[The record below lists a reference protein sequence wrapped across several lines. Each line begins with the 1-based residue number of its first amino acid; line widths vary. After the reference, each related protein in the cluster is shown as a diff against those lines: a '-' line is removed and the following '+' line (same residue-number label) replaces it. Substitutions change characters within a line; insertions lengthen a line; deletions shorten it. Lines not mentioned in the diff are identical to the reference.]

1 MFSIDSELIGFAD
14 FFLFMI
20 ATLAFTLAIV
30 VIATPW
36 FLVAVPPLLLVYMY
50 FVQTYRKVSRETK
63 RLESLARSPV
73 FAHYSETL
81 GGTAT
86 IRAYAV
92 ERRFTAANM
101 RLVDTLNEAYYI
113 NKVSDRWLSV
123 RLEMIGAAIITCA
136 ALLAVLHVVL
146 AREAGEEVDSLYVA
160 LAGTSLSG
168 AIGVT
173 GILNFVMRSFG
184 QLEAAMTCTER
195 VLHYIQHVPQEP
207 AATSASPPPPEWP
220 QRGSIELRG
229 LHMRYR
235 ANTPLVLKGLTASI
249 QGGQRVG
256 IVGRTGSGK
265 SSLLLALLRLVEPL
279 SAEAAAKAGGE
290 AGDGGEGGD
299 GGDAKEG
306 GDGGEAGGGGGGEDA
321 ILGEAPISIDGM
333 DTRRLGLSEL
343 RREIAIIPQSPA
355 LFSGSVRSNMDP
367 FDEYTDAQIW
377 AALERCEMRTAVEQ
391 LVEGGGKSEGVDALL
406 ATVAEYGENLSQG
419 QRQLVCMARALLR
432 HARILILD
440 EATSAVDYATDSK
453 IQRMIRTAFA
463 GCTILVIAHRI
474 NTISDS
480 DQILVLGDGKLLESG
495 PPAVLLQDAQS
506 QYSRIVAE
514 TDLDDEE

>member
-1 MFSIDSELIGFAD
+1 MSPGRIVSRFSKDMYSIDSELITFAD
-14 FFLFMI
+14 LFLFGI
-20 ATLAFTLAIV
+20 ATLAFTLALV

-36 FLVAVPPLLLVYMY
+36 FLVAVPPLLFAYMY

-136 ALLAVLHVVL
+136 ALLAILHVVL
-146 AREAGEEVDSLYVA
+146 AREKGEEVDGLYVA

-173 GILNFVMRSFG
+173 GLLNLVMSSFA
-184 QLEAAMTCTER
+184 QVEAAMTCTER

-220 QRGSIELRG
+220 QRGAIELRG

-279 SAEAAAKAGGE
+279 SAEAAAKAGGKGSDE
-290 AGDGGEGGD
+290 GKGCDGC
-299 GGDAKEG
+299 DAKEG
-306 GDGGEAGGGGGGEDA
+306 GNGEERRGGGEA
-321 ILGEAPISIDGM
+321 GEAPISIDGI

-377 AALERCEMRTAVEQ
+377 AALEQCEMRTAVEQ
-391 LVEGGGKSEGVDALL
+391 LVEGSGQSEGVDALL

-453 IQRMIRTAFA
+453 IQKMIRTAFA
-463 GCTILVIAHRI
+463 GCTVLVIAHRI

-480 DQILVLGDGKLLESG
+480 DQVLVLGDGKQVDSKC
-495 PPAVLLQDAQS
+495 VS
-506 QYSRIVAE
+506 K
-514 TDLDDEE
+514 

>member
-1 MFSIDSELIGFAD
+1 MSPGRIVSRFSKDMYSIDSELITFAD
-14 FFLFMI
+14 LFLFGI
-20 ATLAFTLAIV
+20 ATLAFTLALV

-36 FLVAVPPLLLVYMY
+36 FLVAVPPLLFAYMY

-123 RLEMIGAAIITCA
+123 RLEMIGAASITCA
-136 ALLAVLHVVL
+136 ALLAVLQVVL
-146 AREAGEEVDSLYVA
+146 AREKGEEVDGLYVA

-173 GILNFVMRSFG
+173 GLLNLVMSSFA
-184 QLEAAMTCTER
+184 QVEAAMTCTER

-220 QRGSIELRG
+220 QRGAIELRG

-279 SAEAAAKAGGE
+279 SAEAAAKAGGKGSDE
-290 AGDGGEGGD
+290 GEGGD
-299 GGDAKEG
+299 GGDAKDG
-306 GDGGEAGGGGGGEDA
+306 GD
-321 ILGEAPISIDGM
+321 GEAPISIDGI

-377 AALERCEMRTAVEQ
+377 AALEQCEMRTAVEQ

-453 IQRMIRTAFA
+453 IQKMIRTAFA
-463 GCTILVIAHRI
+463 GCTVLVIAHRI

-480 DQILVLGDGKLLESG
+480 DQVLVLGDGKQVDSKC
-495 PPAVLLQDAQS
+495 VS
-506 QYSRIVAE
+506 K
-514 TDLDDEE
+514 

>member
-1 MFSIDSELIGFAD
+1 MSPGRIVSRFSKDMYSIDSELITFAD
-14 FFLFMI
+14 LFLFGI
-20 ATLAFTLAIV
+20 ATLAFTLALV

-36 FLVAVPPLLLVYMY
+36 FLVAVPPLLFAYMY

-113 NKVSDRWLSV
+113 NKVAERWLSV
-123 RLEMIGAAIITCA
+123 RLEMIGAASITCA
-136 ALLAVLHVVL
+136 ALLAVLQVVL
-146 AREAGEEVDSLYVA
+146 AREKGEEVDGLYVA

-173 GILNFVMRSFG
+173 GLLNLVMSSFA
-184 QLEAAMTCTER
+184 QVEAAMTCTER

-220 QRGSIELRG
+220 QRGAIELRG

-290 AGDGGEGGD
+290 GGD

-306 GDGGEAGGGGGGEDA
+306 GDGGESGGGGGGGDA
-321 ILGEAPISIDGM
+321 LLGEAPISIDGM

-377 AALERCEMRTAVEQ
+377 AALEQCEMRTAVEQ
-391 LVEGGGKSEGVDALL
+391 LVEGSGQSEGVDALL

-453 IQRMIRTAFA
+453 IQKMIRTAFA
-463 GCTILVIAHRI
+463 GCTVLVIAHRI

-480 DQILVLGDGKLLESG
+480 DQVLVLGDGKQVDSKC
-495 PPAVLLQDAQS
+495 VS
-506 QYSRIVAE
+506 K
-514 TDLDDEE
+514 